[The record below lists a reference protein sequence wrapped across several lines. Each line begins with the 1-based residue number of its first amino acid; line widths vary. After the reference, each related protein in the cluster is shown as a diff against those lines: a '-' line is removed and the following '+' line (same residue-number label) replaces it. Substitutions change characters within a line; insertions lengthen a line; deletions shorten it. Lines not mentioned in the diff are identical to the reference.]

1 MNREKLKEISK
12 TRYFKPLL
20 FFGFYFVFFAVIIAT
35 MQPSSNPINNEKGVN
50 SNWKDITN
58 NYEYLYEIE
67 TEESVITLEGKKYN
81 NKNLFTKKTNDII
94 DSEVYTFYEKT
105 SIKKTIHGKK

>member
-1 MNREKLKEISK
+1 
-12 TRYFKPLL
+12 
-20 FFGFYFVFFAVIIAT
+20 

-67 TEESVITLEGKKYN
+67 TEESVITLEGKSIIIKTFLQKRQMTLLIVKYTR
-81 NKNLFTKKTNDII
+81 FMKK
-94 DSEVYTFYEKT
+94 
-105 SIKKTIHGKK
+105 HQ